1 MMMMMMMRL
10 ADTCRTLTADGH
22 RAGGVV
28 VCTDSNET
36 SSPALSLQR
45 LEGSRHRRPH
55 RSAPPAVV
63 IRSRC
68 NLFTIAVRNL
78 AQRCSRP
85 GGYGRFTPPRRA
97 ELRCVKLINTAS
109 ENLVIR

>member
-1 MMMMMMMRL
+1 MMMMMRL

-22 RAGGVV
+22 RAGGAVV
-28 VCTDSNET
+28 YTDSNET
-36 SSPALSLQR
+36 SSPALSLQC
-45 LEGSRHRRPH
+45 LEGSRHRRPL
-55 RSAPPAVV
+55 RSARSAVV

-78 AQRCSRP
+78 AQRCRRP